1 MVQELEAKC
10 LKKKGKIAK
19 LKGELDVIDKRYEKE
34 IDELKTESSTKLE
47 ASQKS
52 YVNLELTVEQLRK
65 EVALAKQT
73 VAQKNI
79 D

>member
-34 IDELKTESSTKLE
+34 IDELKTESNTKLE

-52 YVNLELTVEQLRK
+52 YVNL
-65 EVALAKQT
+65 
-73 VAQKNI
+73 
-79 D
+79 